1 MNPLDE
7 IYKGLSSQ
15 ITVEEQEVEQEVVN
29 VEVEVEPEIE
39 EQEEVVN
46 EKEEVTVDEVATED
60 KEEDSWDSEVV
71 ETEKEPV
78 KEEAP
83 FLDIAKEFGLEEV
96 KTKDQFVTGLKDK
109 IKKLESR
116 EFEVEKVLE
125 DVPES
130 LAEAVQI
137 AKEGGDFLEYLKVG
151 SVDYSVYS
159 DKELLANS
167 LANYF
172 LDEEG
177 KVNESELSEYID
189 SMPEKQVQIEADKV
203 RKSLDIAKQQTK
215 DRIIASANLKKEKR
229 FNEISNA
236 VNSIESVSGY
246 KLTPKHKNDILKDF
260 KEDNVI
266 KSLFYESGKFEPKKA
281 IETYFKVLYWDK
293 IEDYRKSKARNET
306 KKEIIRTMSN
316 VEVSSN
322 GKEVQATAKADPLS
336 SWVKNL
342 KKV

>member
-15 ITVEEQEVEQEVVN
+15 NTVEEVEEQAVEQ
-29 VEVEVEPEIE
+29 VEQV
-39 EQEEVVN
+39 EEVV
-46 EKEEVTVDEVATED
+46 EEVTEAAETPEEVVEEEKVTETVSD
-60 KEEDSWDSEVV
+60 EDSWDSDVV
-71 ETEKEPV
+71 EASKEVV
-78 KEEAP
+78 KEEVP
-83 FLDIAKEFGLEEV
+83 YLDIAKEFGIEEV
-96 KTKDQFVTGLKDK
+96 KTKDQFVTVLKDK

-125 DVPES
+125 DVPQS

-151 SVDYSVYS
+151 SVDYSIYT

-177 KVNESELSEYID
+177 KVNESELSDYID
-189 SMPEKQVQIEADKV
+189 SMPDKQVQIEADKV
-203 RKSLDIAKQQTK
+203 RKSLELVKQQTK
-215 DRIIASANLKKEKR
+215 DRIIANANLKKEKR

-236 VNSIESVSGY
+236 VNSIEAISGY
-246 KLTPKHKNDILKDF
+246 KLTPKHKNEILKDF

-266 KSLFYESGKFEPKKA
+266 KSLFYEAGKFEPKKA

-293 IEDYRKSKARNET
+293 IEDYRKSKVRNET
-306 KKEIIRTMSN
+306 KKEVIRSMSN
-316 VEVSSN
+316 VEIASN
-322 GKEVQATAKADPLS
+322 GKEVQATTKADPLS

-342 KKV
+342 KKS